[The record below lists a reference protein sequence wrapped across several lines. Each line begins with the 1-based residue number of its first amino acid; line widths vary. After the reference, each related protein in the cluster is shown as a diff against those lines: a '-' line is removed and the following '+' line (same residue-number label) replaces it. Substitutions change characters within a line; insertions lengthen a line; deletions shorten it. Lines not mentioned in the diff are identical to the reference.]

1 MDEKA
6 KRKKNISVMVQKPD
20 LEVIPILCDKNIS
33 KPANRQKN
41 TPPLRTHEPETRQKK
56 CHDLSN
62 AEKTCKTSQ
71 CERTNER
78 TNEDQKVQSAEVD
91 EVLNMYR
98 RAGERKGEL
107 NS

>member
-1 MDEKA
+1 MNEKA

-62 AEKTCKTSQ
+62 AEQTCKQVNVS
-71 CERTNER
+71 ERTKER
-78 TNEDQKVQSAEVD
+78 TKIKKYKVQRST
-91 EVLNMYR
+91 
-98 RAGERKGEL
+98 K
-107 NS
+107 S